1 MLKLITFWTYLP
13 WSLDFVIKLLPPINK
28 IIKTHGH
35 RLDSYRFKSLDSYIM
50 KTNYLVKKK
59 NHLTL
64 LFSRSRVHKCVEET
78 NQVGLFYAQKGWHI
92 ALLLSVCLQVGLHVP
107 KVHFFAEIA
116 GIEINE
122 IWYTDLT

>member
-1 MLKLITFWTYLP
+1 M
-13 WSLDFVIKLLPPINK
+13 IKLLPPINK

-50 KTNYLVKKK
+50 KTNYLVVKKK
-59 NHLTL
+59 HLTL

-92 ALLLSVCLQVGLHVP
+92 ALLLSVGLLFRRSVDRS
-107 KVHFFAEIA
+107 
-116 GIEINE
+116 INRLFTFNDNYE
-122 IWYTDLT
+122 RSS